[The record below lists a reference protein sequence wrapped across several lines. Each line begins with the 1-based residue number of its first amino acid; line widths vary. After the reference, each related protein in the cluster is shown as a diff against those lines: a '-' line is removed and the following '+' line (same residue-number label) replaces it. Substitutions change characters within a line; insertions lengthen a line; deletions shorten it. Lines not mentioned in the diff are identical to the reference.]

1 LLDWLASEFVA
12 SGWSMKSLHRLII
25 TSATY
30 QLSGDYDEQA
40 FKSDG
45 DNRLLW
51 RMSPRRMDVE
61 AWRDSLLSVTDE
73 LDTSLGGPALNNI
86 TESKRR
92 TLYAKVGRNGDAF
105 GSDVFL
111 RLFDFPLMRATV
123 EQRPSSIVPQQ
134 FLFFMNSKFM
144 VERAKAL
151 VGKLFK
157 MDDSNAE
164 RIKQTYE
171 LLFARS
177 PEPDEL
183 EIGLQ
188 FVNAASSGNELSSW
202 DRYAQVLLSS
212 NEFMFIR

>member
-1 LLDWLASEFVA
+1 
-12 SGWSMKSLHRLII
+12 M

-30 QLSGDYDEQA
+30 QLSGDYNEQV
-40 FKSDG
+40 FKADG
-45 DNRLLW
+45 DNRFLW

-61 AWRDSLLSVTDE
+61 AWRDSLLAVTGE
-73 LDTSLGGPALNNI
+73 LERSLGGPAYSNI
-86 TESKRR
+86 TETKRR

-105 GSDVFL
+105 GSDIFL

-134 FLFFMNSKFM
+134 FLFFMNSSFM

-151 VGKLFK
+151 VGKLHK
-157 MDDSNAE
+157 MSDSNE
-164 RIKQTYE
+164 GRINYAYE
-171 LLFARS
+171 LLFMRS
-177 PEPDEL
+177 PDPEEI

-188 FVNAASSGNELSSW
+188 FVNSASDGSELSSW

-212 NEFMFIR
+212 NEFMFVR